1 MYIRIKITQND
12 ITISY
17 EDEDPLYLV
26 GLQIDQRPH
35 QSAWEMIRPLLTQA
49 LDGLGLDL
57 LGLDLSGVTSCHIWL
72 GDFDDDSRPINL
84 PHQWRLKLNMA
95 NSREIQGGLGVGP
108 ESQAFRESLVSY
120 ISHPDILGF
129 TPEAGQFSPVQ
140 DNQDVPRLVGEIQDA
155 LQARKEAKEK
165 SQGDCPKLP
174 PGHY

>member
-72 GDFDDDSRPINL
+72 GDFDDDCRPINL

-120 ISHPDILGF
+120 ITHPDILGF
-129 TPEAGQFSPVQ
+129 NLEEGQYSPVR
-140 DNQDVPRLVGEIQDA
+140 NNEDVKRLAREIHDA
-155 LQARKEAKEK
+155 LQARKEEQEK
-165 SQGDCPKLP
+165 SQGDGTRLP
-174 PGHY
+174 ENHY